1 MSEFGSKIVGS
12 ANQYVTG
19 NTVKIM
25 LEGNNVHLRPALL
38 QAISDQ
44 FEFDYQKI
52 PTSYPYGKYLSIVTY
67 LGSVLYPGK
76 SRDEADEALGYN
88 AIQAYFRGP
97 IGQVIKATAS
107 IMGPQRAAKQFL
119 RNIRTAL
126 PWATHEMEE
135 VSPTRLRYRV
145 RDGGGRVA
153 LMRGV
158 LRASLEITG
167 VKVVRLETKLL
178 SPGESLHEMEWTNSG
193 KF

>member
-1 MSEFGSKIVGS
+1 MSEFGSKM
-12 ANQYVTG
+12 ADKPNQYVTG
-19 NTVKIM
+19 DTVKIM

-38 QAISDQ
+38 QAINGL
-44 FEFDYQKI
+44 FEFDYQKV
-52 PTSYPYGKYLSIVTY
+52 PTSYPYSKYLDIVTY
-67 LGSVLYPGK
+67 LGSVLYPAR

-97 IGQVIKATAS
+97 IGQVLKATAS
-107 IMGPQRAAKQFL
+107 IMGPHRAAKQFL

-135 VSPTRLRYRV
+135 ISPTRLRYRV
-145 RDGGGRVA
+145 RNGGGRVA

-158 LRASLEITG
+158 LRASLEVTG

-178 SPGESLHEMEWTNSG
+178 SPAESLHEMEWS
-193 KF
+193 